1 MLIST
6 LFCQLHIGNN
16 LSAKHR
22 DILTELYAV
31 TELLGD
37 FIFLFSFSALQVQES
52 ELFPVIQSMS
62 GIGGLKSSV
71 SLPYQTHKNQN
82 SNPRH
87 TCSLFFR
94 ALSGKSGLWETHI
107 WWQAGPE
114 GGCCK
119 EASSGWGI
127 FYLLGFSW
135 PLEVLTSE
143 HSSCRSI
150 FPVEGC

>member
-16 LSAKHR
+16 LRAKHR
-22 DILTELYAV
+22 DILTELDAV

-52 ELFPVIQSMS
+52 ELFPVIKSMS

-71 SLPYQTHKNQN
+71 SLPYPTHKNQN

-87 TCSLFFR
+87 TCSLLLFLESL
-94 ALSGKSGLWETHI
+94 ACGKHII

-114 GGCCK
+114 GGSGK

-150 FPVEGC
+150 FPVEGG